1 MTAEEFTALSRHHSE
16 GDTERFLFA
25 RLPEAPM
32 SSAVSPL
39 APTDVPEMPAIAGV
53 RLATAAAGI
62 RYKNRTDVLLAL
74 FDPGTTVAGVFTKS
88 KCPSAPV
95 EWCRAKLKGGKA
107 RALVVNSGNANA
119 FTGKTGK
126 QSTAQTAS
134 IAAKAAGCKADEV
147 FLAST
152 GVIGEPLDASKF
164 DGVLDQMADDVEPAN
179 WMAAASAIM
188 TTDTFPKVATA
199 TVKLGKARVSI
210 CGMAK
215 GAGMI
220 APDMAT
226 MLSFIFT
233 DAPISAAALQAL
245 LKAGVEDSFNA
256 VTIDGDTSTSDTL
269 LAFATGAATDN
280 GAPKISRASDPRLKA
295 FAKAF
300 NAVLADLAE
309 QVARDGEGA
318 RKLIEIIVEGAKTK
332 QSARKIAMSIA
343 NSPLVKTAVAGE
355 DANWGRVVMAVG
367 KAGEPADRD
376 KLSIA
381 FNGIRVASKGARDPS
396 YDEKEVSAAMKQPEI
411 QIKVSLGLGKGSDR
425 VLTCDLTKEY
435 VAING
440 DYRS

>member
-1 MTAEEFTALSRHHSE
+1 
-16 GDTERFLFA
+16 
-25 RLPEAPM
+25 M
-32 SSAVSPL
+32 SSVSPL
-39 APTDVPEMPAIAGV
+39 APKHVPDMPEIPGV
-53 RLATAAAGI
+53 RLATGAAGI
-62 RYKNRTDVLLAL
+62 KYQGRTDVLLAL
-74 FDPGTTVAGVFTKS
+74 FDKSTSVAGVLTRS

-119 FTGKTGK
+119 FTGKTGR
-126 QSTAQTAS
+126 TAVAFTAKLAS
-134 IAAKAAGCKADEV
+134 QATGCKPAEV

-152 GVIGEPLDASKF
+152 GVIGEPLRASAF
-164 DGVLDQMADDVEPAN
+164 EGVLDRLAQG
-179 WMAAASAIM
+179 AAPGRFLDAAKAIM

-199 TVKLGKARVSI
+199 QARLGDATVTINGI
-210 CGMAK
+210 AK

-226 MLSFIFT
+226 MLSFVFT
-233 DAPISAAALQAL
+233 DAPIAAGALQAL
-245 LKAGVEDSFNA
+245 LSSSVTDTFNA

-269 LAFATGAATDN
+269 LVFATGAAPN
-280 GAPKISRASDPRLKA
+280 APKISKASDPRLKE
-295 FAKAF
+295 FRKAF
-300 NAVLADLAE
+300 ESVLANLSE

-318 RKLIEIIVEGAKTK
+318 RKLVEIVVEGATSKK
-332 QSARKIAMSIA
+332 SARRIAMSIA
-343 NSPLVKTAVAGE
+343 NSPLVKTAIAGE

-376 KLSIA
+376 RLSIW
-381 FNGIRVASKGARDPS
+381 FGDTRVAHRGARDPG
-396 YDEKEVSAAMKQPEI
+396 YDETAVSDYMKAPEI
-411 QIKVSLGLGKGSDR
+411 TLRVALGLGKGRDR

>member
-1 MTAEEFTALSRHHSE
+1 MAKPS
-16 GDTERFLFA
+16 
-25 RLPEAPM
+25 P
-32 SSAVSPL
+32 VSPL

-62 RYKNRTDVLLAL
+62 RYKGRTDVLLAVM
-74 FDPGTTVAGVFTKS
+74 DKGTAAAGVFTKS

-95 EWCRAKLKGGKA
+95 EWCRAVLKNGKA
-107 RALVVNSGNANA
+107 QALVVNSGNANA

-126 QSTAQTAS
+126 ASTKLTGDIAS
-134 IAAKAAGCKADEV
+134 KAVGCKPNEI

-152 GVIGEPLDASKF
+152 GVIGEPLDATKF
-164 DGVLDQMADDVEPAN
+164 NGVLATLAESAGPDG
-179 WMAAASAIM
+179 WMDAAKAIM

-199 TVKLGKARVSI
+199 TVKLGKAKVTI
-210 CGMAK
+210 NGMAK

-233 DAPISAAALQAL
+233 DAPISAPALQAL

-269 LAFATGAATDN
+269 LMFATGAAAAQ
-280 GAPKISRASDPRLKA
+280 GAPKITKANDIRLKP
-295 FAKAF
+295 FVKAL
-300 NAVLADLAE
+300 NVILNDLAE

-318 RKLIEIIVEGAKTK
+318 RKLIEIIVDGATTK
-332 QSARKIAMSIA
+332 ASARKIAMSIA
-343 NSPLVKTAVAGE
+343 NSPLVKTAVGGE

-367 KAGEPADRD
+367 KAGEPANRD
-376 KLSIA
+376 KLSIW
-381 FNGIRVASKGARDPS
+381 FNGIRVAKSGARDPS
-396 YDEKEVSAAMKQPEI
+396 YNETEVSNAMKNPEI
-411 QIKVSLGLGKGSDR
+411 QIKVALGLGKGRDR

-435 VAING
+435 IAING